1 MTRRRGQTR
10 LTQRRQTL
18 AVTQG
23 ATPQRVAS
31 VRLTV
36 KLVLWFAF
44 FTALFTFHVHLGLRT
59 AALRAEA
66 RRLEHRLQDLR
77 NERRQMSSELT
88 AALDSAR
95 IQQIAESELGMVM
108 VHPTQRLRVSART
121 VAEVEDSVAIWRGG
135 DDSDAHPSGVRQWI
149 ETLAGLW
156 PGHESNG

>member
-10 LTQRRQTL
+10 LAQRRQTR
-18 AVTQG
+18 AVTQT
-23 ATPQRVAS
+23 AMPQRVSS

-66 RRLEHRLQDLR
+66 RHLEHRLQDLR
-77 NERRQMSSELT
+77 NERRQVSSELT
-88 AALDSAR
+88 EALDSAR
-95 IQQIAESELGMVM
+95 IQRIAETELGMVM

-121 VAEVEDSVAIWRGG
+121 IAEVEDSVAIWRGG
-135 DDSDAHPSGVRQWI
+135 VAPDAEPSGVRQWI
-149 ETLAGLW
+149 ETLAGLM
-156 PGHESNG
+156 PGHERNG